1 MRGFFSLLIII
12 FILISCSENDN
23 DIINE
28 KFIFNYN
35 IHESLPSEWVSEFY
49 TIMNNLETIIPA
61 KPTTYQDNMSIYSWV
76 DNVDKPYKNDIGNT
90 TGACICG
97 NSKERYMVLEIP
109 ENEFKYNQLHRY
121 SVIAHEYFHVYQM
134 SLSESFFDG
143 DIELKWLSEG
153 TAASFESIYIQQFYQ
168 SNYFLEAQT
177 QVHNSVI
184 NNPKIFEKFNSS
196 KDEDINYASSVFM
209 ALALTKELQKIG
221 RTENEAFR
229 LIYKDFWEL
238 NPTDNNW
245 KNKFD
250 ELFNITV
257 EQFYNSLENYTNDI
271 SSVTPSES
279 LKIENIFTL

>member
-121 SVIAHEYFHVYQM
+121 SVIAHEYLHVYQM

-245 KNKFD
+245 KNKFE

>member
-12 FILISCSENDN
+12 FILISCNENDN

-109 ENEFKYNQLHRY
+109 EDEFKYNQLHRY

-168 SNYFLEAQT
+168 SVN
-177 QVHNSVI
+177 
-184 NNPKIFEKFNSS
+184 
-196 KDEDINYASSVFM
+196 
-209 ALALTKELQKIG
+209 
-221 RTENEAFR
+221 
-229 LIYKDFWEL
+229 
-238 NPTDNNW
+238 
-245 KNKFD
+245 
-250 ELFNITV
+250 
-257 EQFYNSLENYTNDI
+257 
-271 SSVTPSES
+271 
-279 LKIENIFTL
+279 

>member
-12 FILISCSENDN
+12 FILISCNENDN

-109 ENEFKYNQLHRY
+109 EDEFKYNQLHRY

-184 NNPKIFEKFNSS
+184 NNPIIFEKFNSS

-245 KNKFD
+245 KNKFE

>member
-177 QVHNSVI
+177 LVHNSVI

-245 KNKFD
+245 KNKFE

>member
-12 FILISCSENDN
+12 FILISCNENDN

-35 IHESLPSEWVSEFY
+35 IHESLPSEWVSEFF

-109 ENEFKYNQLHRY
+109 EDEFKYNQLHRY

-184 NNPKIFEKFNSS
+184 NNPIIFDKFNSS

-245 KNKFD
+245 KNKFE

>member
-12 FILISCSENDN
+12 FILISCNENDN

-109 ENEFKYNQLHRY
+109 EDEFKYNQLHRY

-184 NNPKIFEKFNSS
+184 NNPIIFEKFNSS

-245 KNKFD
+245 KNKFE

-271 SSVTPSES
+271 SSVTHSES

>member
-12 FILISCSENDN
+12 FILISCNENDN

-61 KPTTYQDNMSIYSWV
+61 KPTNYQDNMSIYSWV

-109 ENEFKYNQLHRY
+109 EDEFKYNQLHRY

-184 NNPKIFEKFNSS
+184 NNPIIFEKFNSS

-245 KNKFD
+245 KNKFE

>member
-12 FILISCSENDN
+12 FILISCNENDN

-109 ENEFKYNQLHRY
+109 EDEFKYNQLHRY

-184 NNPKIFEKFNSS
+184 NNPIIFEKFNSS

-245 KNKFD
+245 KNIFE

>member
-238 NPTDNNW
+238 NPTNNNW
-245 KNKFD
+245 KNKFE

>member
-12 FILISCSENDN
+12 FILISCNENDN

-76 DNVDKPYKNDIGNT
+76 DNVDRPYKNDIGNT

-109 ENEFKYNQLHRY
+109 EDEFKYNQLHRY

-184 NNPKIFEKFNSS
+184 NNPIIFEKFNSS

-245 KNKFD
+245 KNKFE

>member
-121 SVIAHEYFHVYQM
+121 SVIAHEYLHVYQM